1 MKHETL
7 SINEYIYRG
16 EHYGNV
22 INWQGMKN
30 IYIKIK

>member
-7 SINEYIYRG
+7 NINEYIYRG
-16 EHYGNV
+16 EHYRKV

-30 IYIKIK
+30 IHIKIK